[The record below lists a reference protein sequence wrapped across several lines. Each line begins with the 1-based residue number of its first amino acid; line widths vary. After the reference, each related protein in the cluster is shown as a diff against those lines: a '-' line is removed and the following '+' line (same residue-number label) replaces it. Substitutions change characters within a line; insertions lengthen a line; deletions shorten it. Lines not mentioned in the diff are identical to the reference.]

1 MWSNF
6 LVQVYKVKK
15 KGLKQVQF
23 CLTQLPC
30 SHTHTHTQRHHFSL
44 SLSCFHHFI
53 GLYLLL
59 FNIDSLQPYFP
70 FPSKVVSVFSST
82 FPSTLFFSSFIAIN
96 ISAVSHKV
104 WLKSWKLQSKKKYTT
119 HQWTNF
125 MA

>member
-1 MWSNF
+1 MEQLSSTSLQSEEERLEASAILSYSIALF
-6 LVQVYKVKK
+6 
-15 KGLKQVQF
+15 
-23 CLTQLPC
+23 TQ
-30 SHTHTHTQRHHFSL
+30 THTHHFSL

-104 WLKSWKLQSKKKYTT
+104 LLKSWKLQSKKKYTT